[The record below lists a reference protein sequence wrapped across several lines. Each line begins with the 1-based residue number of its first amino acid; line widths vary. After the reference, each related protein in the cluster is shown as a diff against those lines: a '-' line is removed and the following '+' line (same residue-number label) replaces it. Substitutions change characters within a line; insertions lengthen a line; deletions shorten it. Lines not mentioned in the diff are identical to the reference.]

1 MARAGRP
8 MVAPDRLRQGQVI
21 RNLYEYI
28 PTGLPTAD
36 GPAEVTAVL
45 HPLVVVLSP
54 ECDLVSD
61 YELRNANPKGGVDR
75 SQSSSFLEH
84 IQCCKL
90 FEEGE
95 IRGPHRLNS
104 AAWSFIKTN
113 RHERYHTIPASAV
126 GRSDS
131 TTPLYSDFK
140 RIFGVS
146 TEYLYAAL
154 DAGQLEMDAVI
165 APPWIHQLVQR
176 CYAFQARVC
185 VPDPADQRPSARQ

>member
-1 MARAGRP
+1 
-8 MVAPDRLRQGQVI
+8 MVAPVRLRQGQVI

-28 PTGLPTAD
+28 PTGRPTTD
-36 GPAEVTAVL
+36 GPAEVAAVL

-61 YELRNANPKGGVDR
+61 YELRNANPTGGFDLA
-75 SQSSSFLEH
+75 QSSSFLEH
-84 IQCCKL
+84 IQCGKL
-90 FEEGE
+90 FAEDE
-95 IRGPHRLNS
+95 IRRPHRLNS

-113 RHERYHTIPASAV
+113 RHERYHTIPPSAL
-126 GRSDS
+126 GRPDSDM
-131 TTPLYSDFK
+131 PLYLDFK
-140 RIFGVS
+140 RILGVS

-154 DAGQLEMDAVI
+154 DAGQLGMETVI
-165 APPWIHQLVQR
+165 EPPWIHQLVQR

>member
-1 MARAGRP
+1 
-8 MVAPDRLRQGQVI
+8 MVSLVRLRQGQVI
-21 RNLYEYI
+21 RNLYTYV
-28 PTGLPTAD
+28 PTGLPTAG
-36 GPAEVTAVL
+36 GPAEVTAVH

-61 YELRNANPKGGVDR
+61 YELRNANPKGGFDLT
-75 SQSSSFLEH
+75 QSSKFLEH

-90 FEEGE
+90 FEGDE
-95 IRGPHRLNS
+95 IRNAHGLNS
-104 AAWSFIKTN
+104 RDWSFIKTN
-113 RHERYHTIPASAV
+113 RHERYHTILPSAM
-126 GRSDS
+126 GWPDSDV
-131 TTPLYSDFK
+131 PLYLDFK

-146 TEYLYAAL
+146 TDYLYAAL

-165 APPWIHQLVQR
+165 APPWIHQLAQR